1 MTITYKNLPQAI
13 QALEKC
19 AKEHEAEYVQT
30 AHIRTSDLCKD
41 VACFLQGIIDK
52 KGAANEL

>member
-13 QALEKC
+13 QALEQC
-19 AKEHEAEYVQT
+19 AKEHEKEYVQT

-41 VACFLQGIIDK
+41 VACFLQGIINET
-52 KGAANEL
+52 GAVNE